1 MSDND
6 SIDSIDTTL
15 TYDIN
20 EIDTRDRCCKK
31 CKNYKPYTEYLRQEK
46 RTFNKYCMRCRKQKQ
61 VSVKINKDK
70 EQYIL
75 NYMNCNEDNGILIQ
89 DDISYMKQKLTNIYN
104 INNQDKRK
112 DIIENIITKLIKG
125 KYYNNYVKV
134 DNICFMDNNLNEYFK
149 PKQEQYQTIH
159 FL

>member
-20 EIDTRDRCCKK
+20 EIDTRDICCKK
-31 CKNYKPYTEYLRQEK
+31 CKNYKAYTEYLRQEK
-46 RTFNKYCMRCRKQKQ
+46 RTFNKYCLRCRKQKQ
-61 VSVKINKDK
+61 TSIKINKNK
-70 EQYIL
+70 EEYIL
-75 NYMNCNEDNGILIQ
+75 NHMNCNEENGILIQ
-89 DDISYMKQKLTNIYN
+89 NDISYMKQKLTNIYN

-112 DIIENIITKLIKG
+112 DIIENIITKLIKQ

-134 DNICFMDNNLNEYFK
+134 DNICFIDNNLNQYFK
-149 PKQEQYQTIH
+149 PKQEQYQTIQ

>member
-1 MSDND
+1 MSVD
-6 SIDSIDTTL
+6 SDL
-15 TYDIN
+15 TEDYDIN
-20 EIDTRDRCCKK
+20 EIDTRDRCCNK
-31 CKNYKPYTEYLRQEK
+31 CKNYKAYTEYLRQEK

-61 VSVKINKDK
+61 LSVKINKNK
-70 EQYIL
+70 EEYIL
-75 NYMNCNEDNGILIQ
+75 NHMNCNEDTGILIQ
-89 DDISYMKQKLTNIYN
+89 NDISYMKHKLTTIYN

-134 DNICFMDNNLNEYFK
+134 NNICFMDNNLNEYFK
-149 PKQEQYQTIH
+149 PKQEQYQTIQ